1 MKVLFLTITLG
12 LITALQAQDPLLFPL
27 EKENVSPG
35 KGRERGIGEMW

>member
-1 MKVLFLTITLG
+1 MKVLFLTIILS

-35 KGRERGIGEMW
+35 RGRERGMGERW